1 MSYEYTVSIPAD
13 KRTTFRAMVK
23 MLGGRMSRARKIEE
37 PFHPN
42 AETIAAM
49 QEAESSSDLEAFDLN
64 GFQQMVA
71 SM

>member
-1 MSYEYTVSIPAD
+1 
-13 KRTTFRAMVK
+13 
-23 MLGGRMSRARKIEE
+23 MSRARKIEE
-37 PFHPN
+37 PLYPN

-64 GFQQMVA
+64 GFQKMVA

>member
-1 MSYEYTVSIPAD
+1 
-13 KRTTFRAMVK
+13 
-23 MLGGRMSRARKIEE
+23 MSRARKIEE
-37 PFHPN
+37 PLHPN